1 MATQIVLGSPSKL
14 RVAPFA
20 GAVMMMTQRPGFVLK
35 ASATLGAAEDGRGA
49 AFAECRVFIQTAD
62 RAAAQADVDKMSAAL
77 AEGRSVF
84 VAPNPDYAGDEPL
97 KLTAV
102 RPWRRDGKSGV
113 DLVCN
118 AQREAVVLSRSESVK
133 TTAAMPATPEPEPV
147 AAAAVAPVAPKA
159 ARSKARP
166 KAKAPQLALGVD
178 AI

>member
-1 MATQIVLGSPSKL
+1 MATQIVLGAPTKL

-20 GAVMMMTQRPGFVLK
+20 GAVMMMTHRPGFVLK

-49 AFAECRVFIQTAD
+49 AFAECRVFVQTAD
-62 RAAAQADVDKMSAAL
+62 RAAAQADVDKMTAAL

-102 RPWRRDGKSGV
+102 RPWSRDGKSGI

-118 AQREAVVLSRSESVK
+118 AHRDALVLSRSESVK
-133 TTAAMPATPEPEPV
+133 ATAAAPVTPEQV
-147 AAAAVAPVAPKA
+147 AAVRAS
-159 ARSKARP
+159 R
-166 KAKAPQLALGVD
+166 
-178 AI
+178 